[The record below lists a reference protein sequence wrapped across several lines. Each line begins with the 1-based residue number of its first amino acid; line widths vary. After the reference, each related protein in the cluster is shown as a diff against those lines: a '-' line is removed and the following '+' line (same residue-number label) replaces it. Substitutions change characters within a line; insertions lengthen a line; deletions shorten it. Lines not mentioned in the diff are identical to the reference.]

1 MSKALK
7 YGIGKP
13 ITFSVPFLDNYINQ
27 YIKTFN
33 TNFYFSP
40 TFNGVVNLPNIII
53 NGTMSVIVD
62 GESQTIDTNKLFYL
76 LNTTEHIF

>member
-27 YIKTFN
+27 YVKTIN
-33 TNFYFSP
+33 TNFYISP
-40 TFNGVVNLPNIII
+40 TFKGVVTLPNINI
-53 NGTMSVIVD
+53 NGTISVIVNQ
-62 GESQTIDTNKLFYL
+62 ESRSIDSK
-76 LNTTEHIF
+76 